1 MKDKNIRPKDEERE
15 QPEAAHPAD
24 EEPDTLRKELETVR
38 KEKDDLQDK
47 LQRVCADYANFQKR
61 VPKQI
66 SDTMTYEKEK
76 LMRSL
81 LPILDNFDHT
91 LKAHSAESTDAL
103 VKGVEIIYGQMLD
116 ILKSHGVEQI
126 EAVGERFDPQR
137 HEAMLRRAEPDQ
149 DDETVLEEFQK
160 GYMLNGRVLR
170 PSRVVVN
177 KVATEPTQQPQEAP
191 PEGTDAPEA
200 ASEQETDVE

>member
-1 MKDKNIRPKDEERE
+1 MKEKNIRPKDEERE
-15 QPEAAHPAD
+15 RTEGTPPTD
-24 EEPDTLRKELETVR
+24 EEPDKLRQELENVR
-38 KEKDDLQDK
+38 KEKDDLQER
-47 LQRVCADYANFQKR
+47 LQRVYADYANFQKR

-91 LKAHSAESTDAL
+91 LMAHSGESTDAL
-103 VKGVEIIYGQMLD
+103 VEGVEIIYGQMLD

-126 EAVGERFDPQR
+126 QAMGEKFDPQR
-137 HEAMLRRAEPDQ
+137 HEAMLRRTEPDK
-149 DDETVLEEFQK
+149 DDEVVLEEFQK
-160 GYMLNGRVLR
+160 GYVLNGRVLR

-177 KVATEPTQQPQEAP
+177 KVQTEPTQQPEEASGP
-191 PEGTDAPEA
+191 GTDAPEA
-200 ASEQETDVE
+200 ASEPETDVE

>member
-1 MKDKNIRPKDEERE
+1 MKEKNIRPKDEERE
-15 QPEAAHPAD
+15 QPEAAQPANEERD
-24 EEPDTLRKELETVR
+24 ELRQQLENLRKER
-38 KEKDDLQDK
+38 DDLQER
-47 LQRVCADYANFQKR
+47 LQRVYADYANFQKR

-91 LKAHSAESTDAL
+91 LKAHSGESTDAL

-126 EAVGERFDPQR
+126 EAVGEKFDPQR
-137 HEAMLRRAEPDQ
+137 HEAMLRRTEPDK
-149 DDETVLEEFQK
+149 DDEVVLEEFQK
-160 GYMLNGRVLR
+160 GYVLNGRVLR

-177 KVATEPTQQPQEAP
+177 KVQTEPTQQAEEASGP
-191 PEGTDAPEA
+191 GTDAPES
-200 ASEQETDVE
+200 ASEPETDVE

>member
-1 MKDKNIRPKDEERE
+1 MKDKKIRPKDQDPE
-15 QPEAAHPAD
+15 QPEATQATD
-24 EEPDTLRKELETVR
+24 EELDALRQGLEELR
-38 KEKDDLQDK
+38 QEKDDVQEK
-47 LQRVCADYANFQKR
+47 LQRLCADYANFQKR
-61 VPKQI
+61 VPRQI
-66 SDTMTYEKEK
+66 ADTVTYEREK

-91 LKAHSAESTDAL
+91 LKAHSAESTEAL

-126 EAVGERFDPQR
+126 QALGETFDPQR

-149 DDETVLEEFQK
+149 DDGIILEEFQK
-160 GYMLNGRVLR
+160 GYVLNGRVLR

-177 KVATEPTQQPQEAP
+177 KVQTAETQQVEEAP
-191 PEGTDAPEA
+191 GGGTDAPGPDSVREN
-200 ASEQETDVE
+200 DVE

>member
-1 MKDKNIRPKDEERE
+1 MREKKIRPKAEEHE
-15 QPEAAHPAD
+15 QTEPTQTAD
-24 EEPDTLRKELETVR
+24 KELDELR
-38 KEKDDLQDK
+38 QELNRAKKEKDDLEERLK
-47 LQRVCADYANFQKR
+47 RVYADYANFQKR
-61 VPKQI
+61 VPRQI
-66 SDTMTYEKEK
+66 TDTVTYERET

-103 VKGVEIIYGQMLD
+103 VKGVEIMSGQMLD

-126 EAVGERFDPQR
+126 QAVGEKFDPQR
-137 HEAMLRRAEPDQ
+137 HEAMLRRTEPDK
-149 DDETVLEEFQK
+149 DDEVVLEEFQK

-177 KVATEPTQQPQEAP
+177 KVPTEQTQQAEEASGP
-191 PEGTDAPEA
+191 GTDVPEA
-200 ASEQETDVE
+200 ASEQEPDTE